1 MSEEQKEGDG
11 PREEKA
17 APRAPAKKNPM
28 EDRLAAA
35 FGDAVRTRYNSQG
48 DLEISVRPE
57 KLSELFG
64 ALAGDAETSYD
75 YLRNLTAID
84 WKDRLETVYHL
95 CSTPTM
101 TTIVVK
107 CELNRAE
114 PAVASATRFWPGANW
129 LEREVFDL
137 FGIKF
142 AGHPDLR
149 RIMLPEEWRGHPLLK
164 DYVMPED

>member
-1 MSEEQKEGDG
+1 MSEEQKEGAG
-11 PREEKA
+11 TLEEKA
-17 APRAPAKKNPM
+17 APPPPKNPL
-28 EDRLAAA
+28 EERLNAS
-35 FGDAVRTRYNSQG
+35 FGDAVRTRYNRQG

-57 KLSELFG
+57 KSSELFG
-64 ALAGDAETSYD
+64 LLIGDAETPYD

-101 TTIVVK
+101 TNIVVK
-107 CELNRAE
+107 CELDRGE
-114 PAVASATRFWPGANW
+114 PAVDSATRFWPGANW

-142 AGHPDLR
+142 NGHPDLR
-149 RIMLPEEWRGHPLLK
+149 RIMLPEEWQGHPLLK
-164 DYVMPED
+164 DYIMPED